1 MNFPDRIFTIGGA
14 GKEIG
19 FTILETEWILE
30 GILEPRPNPQ
40 SLTVTMI
47 DSAEGEENQ
56 DKQRIAEIR
65 ERIDEMEAELRDPN
79 AGRTGSITVD
89 YKLINENIQLSS
101 SIDLLGDNAI
111 PRIANGNGMDAANWW
126 LENDDINENLDFAKG
141 VVRKRGLG
149 KAIYYKAY
157 AEDDSITSY
166 IDLPQKGKVAVLA
179 GLGGGTGSG
188 ILLDLVQHL
197 KKRQRTAEV
206 SLFGILPNH
215 TEGIEESTNAFAAL
229 SELEYAS
236 LAGDNLFKDMILVP
250 IDPTGWG
257 GKTGDRIQ
265 TDQFLEELDQAITYL
280 ITSYYN
286 TQNLEDPFANTPRYA
301 PFTIGIPQA
310 LRYRVEAIN
319 EARGTIREMLNTKE
333 EGLEREEEIYDS
345 VDRFLAKHYTDDVE
359 PGVTELDEANLRDRL
374 EQVEDLLEFELFT
387 ELNYESVSI
396 FSEIIADAK
405 EESTQLVDQ
414 ISLIDTS
421 IRTVDTSGDGVGTFV
436 DNIDEHLASLLEHE
450 LQLLARRKSILER
463 RKAVDDNRIRNA
475 LEFLIT
481 PSGDTSGPG
490 VKLNRLES
498 KLEDLKSQRT
508 RVKTNLEST
517 ESELEAL
524 REEME
529 DEVQRLLG
537 DWEETVEPP
546 LEQLRNCDR
555 DGIESE
561 LRQLRNELE
570 RFCNRVINAESPEE
584 VEGVQAGEISQS
596 LEELTRLFDAAGVPF
611 DETRREVESSLT
623 ELRRARTAFIKM
635 NREESTIESLTPWE
649 SSTKEEQEQGHK
661 DFRVQTNKLGDRDIF
676 SVGPPTGDF
685 TAEVTFDAQSLLRD
699 VTDQQEA
706 YEETI
711 VSALAD
717 RVDDIDQK
725 KVRQLRSKLGTE
737 TTIDQLRPIAEEAF
751 WDDVGETD
759 DLENQKAELEAELA
773 DIEETIALYEP
784 AIELFQSLSSRHD
797 QWTDRLAEFAKQQ
810 SSYEEEA
817 EAPARADDDYV
828 YIKQIKPNDVFRAT
842 GNDDIAES
850 DISTSQAEKQRIQNG
865 LEELAKNAR
874 NQQYSGLQRRK
885 LSKGRSRYD
894 ETKVRVAI
902 LSRAIDQLPSEV
914 LDFKE
919 TFGNAYNL
927 GASGKSVESPYTS
940 WQRDTGG
947 PWDIGLSVF
956 ISGVFLDNIRKVVQ
970 PDGYFAGY
978 RQKEESNDSI
988 LIHHSY
994 ELEEGHYIRRK
1005 DTLNMEND
1013 DDVAFYLRDEPEI
1026 VDDLLT
1032 NYIERIDHTSN
1043 DG

>member
-40 SLTVTMI
+40 SLTVTII

-56 DKQRIAEIR
+56 DKQRVTEIR
-65 ERIDEMEAELRDPN
+65 ERINEMESELRDPN
-79 AGRTGSITVD
+79 AGRTGSIDID

-101 SIDLLGDNAI
+101 SIDLLGDDAV
-111 PRIANGNGMDAANWW
+111 PRIASGNGMDPDNWW
-126 LENDDINENLDFAKG
+126 LENADINENLDFAKG

-157 AEDDSITSY
+157 AEDDSINSY

-188 ILLDLVQHL
+188 LLLDLVQHL

-236 LAGDNLFKDMILVP
+236 LTDQGLFKDMILIP

-280 ITSYYN
+280 ISSYYN
-286 TQNLEDPFANTPRYA
+286 TQNLEDPFANTPKYA

-319 EARGTIREMLNTKE
+319 DARETIRGMLNTKE
-333 EGLEREEEIYDS
+333 EALEREQEIYDA
-345 VDRFLAKHYTDDVE
+345 VDRFLTKHYTDDVE
-359 PGVTELDEANLRDRL
+359 PGVTDLDEANLLDRL

-396 FSEIIADAK
+396 FGEIIADAK
-405 EESTQLVDQ
+405 EESSSLVDQ

-421 IRTVDTSGDGVGTFV
+421 IRTVDTSGEGVGTFV
-436 DNIDEHLASLLEHE
+436 DDIDEHLASLLEEE

-463 RKAVDDNRIRNA
+463 RKAVDDNRVRNA
-475 LEFLIT
+475 LEFLIV
-481 PSGDTSGPG
+481 PNSDSSGPG
-490 VKLNRLES
+490 VKLNRLEN
-498 KLEDLKSQRT
+498 KLEDLQSRQT
-508 RVKTNLEST
+508 RVETNLENT
-517 ESELEAL
+517 NEELEEL
-524 REEME
+524 REDMS
-529 DEVQRLLG
+529 DEVQRLLS
-537 DWEETVEPP
+537 DWEGAVKPQ

-555 DGIESE
+555 DGVDSE
-561 LRQLRNELE
+561 IRQLRNELE
-570 RFCNRVINAESPEE
+570 RFCNRIINAESPEE
-584 VEGVQAGEISQS
+584 VDGVQDGEVSQS
-596 LEELTRLFDAAGVPF
+596 LETLTRLFDSAGVAF
-611 DETRREVESSLT
+611 DQQKREIEASLT
-623 ELRRARTAFIKM
+623 ELRRARSAFIKM

-661 DFRVQTNKLGDRDIF
+661 DFRVQKGKLNERGIF
-676 SVGPPTGDF
+676 EVGPPTGDF
-685 TAEVTFDAQSLLRD
+685 SAEVTFDGQSLLHD
-699 VTDQQEA
+699 VTDQQER
-706 YEETI
+706 YEDEI
-711 VSALAD
+711 LSALES
-717 RVDDIDQK
+717 RVEDIDGGK
-725 KVRQLRSKLGTE
+725 IREIRSNLGTE
-737 TTIDQLRPIAEEAF
+737 TTIDQIEPVAEEAF

-759 DLENQKAELEAELA
+759 DLENQKDELEAELE
-773 DIEETIALYEP
+773 DIEATINIYEP

-797 QWTDRLAEFAKQQ
+797 QWTDNLTSFTKQRN
-810 SSYEEEA
+810 SYEDEA
-817 EAPARADDDYV
+817 DTPSRTDDDYV

-850 DISTSQAEKQRIQNG
+850 DISNSQAEKQRIQNV

-902 LSRAIDQLPSEV
+902 LSRAIDQIDSEI

-919 TFGNAYNL
+919 TFSNAYDL
-927 GASGKSVESPYTS
+927 GAGSKAVESPYTS

-970 PDGYFAGY
+970 PDGYHAGY
-978 RQKEESNDSI
+978 RQKDESGDDV

-994 ELEEGHYIRRK
+994 GLENGHYIRRN

-1013 DDVAFYLRDEPEI
+1013 DDVEFYLRDEAEI
-1026 VDDLLT
+1026 VADLLDE
-1032 NYIERIDHTSN
+1032 YIDEVDHTS
-1043 DG
+1043 

>member
-19 FTILETEWILE
+19 YTILETDWILE

-40 SLTVTMI
+40 SLTVTII

-65 ERIDEMEAELRDPN
+65 DRIDELETDLRDPD
-79 AGRTGSITVD
+79 AGRTGSITVE

-111 PRIANGNGMDAANWW
+111 PRIANGNGMDPANWW
-126 LENDDINENLDFAKG
+126 LQSDDINENLDFAKG

-166 IDLPQKGKVAVLA
+166 IDLPQKGKIAVLA

-188 ILLDLVQHL
+188 ILMDLVQHL
-197 KKRQRTAEV
+197 KKRQRTAEI

-229 SELEYAS
+229 SELEYSS
-236 LAGDNLFKDMILVP
+236 LSDDNLFKDMILIP

-301 PFTIGIPQA
+301 PFTIGIPQV

-319 EARGTIREMLNTKE
+319 DARGTIREMLNTKE
-333 EGLEREEEIYDS
+333 EGLEREEEIYDA
-345 VDRFLAKHYTDDVE
+345 VDRFLTKNYTDDVE

-396 FSEIIADAK
+396 FSEIIKDAK
-405 EESTQLVDQ
+405 EESTELVDQ

-436 DNIDEHLASLLEHE
+436 DNIDEHLASLLELE
-450 LQLLARRKSILER
+450 LRLLARRKSILER

-475 LEFLIT
+475 IEFLIT
-481 PSGDTSGPG
+481 PSSDTSGPG

-498 KLEDLKSQRT
+498 KLDDLQSQQT
-508 RVKTNLEST
+508 RVETNLEST
-517 ESELEAL
+517 EEELKEL
-524 REEME
+524 REEMT
-529 DEVQRLLG
+529 DEVHRLLG
-537 DWEETVEPP
+537 DWEEAVEPP
-546 LEQLRNCDR
+546 LQQLRNCDQE
-555 DGIESE
+555 GIESE

-570 RFCNRVINAESPEE
+570 RFSNRIINAESPEE
-584 VEGVQAGEISQS
+584 VEGVQDREITQS
-596 LEELTRLFDAAGVPF
+596 LEELSRLFDAAGISF
-611 DETRREVESSLT
+611 DETRRNIERSMT
-623 ELRRARTAFIKM
+623 ELKRARTAFIKM

-661 DFRVQTNKLGDRDIF
+661 DFRVQTSKLGDKGVFD
-676 SVGPPTGDF
+676 VGPPTGDF
-685 TAEVTFDAQSLLRD
+685 TAEVTFDPQSLLHD
-699 VTDQQEA
+699 VNDQQET
-706 YEETI
+706 YEDTI
-711 VSALAD
+711 VSALEQ
-717 RVDDIDQK
+717 RVDDIDQQK
-725 KVRQLRSKLGTE
+725 IREIGSKLDANTA
-737 TTIDQLRPIAEEAF
+737 IDELRPIAEEAF

-759 DLENQKAELEAELA
+759 DLENQKAELEAELS

-784 AIELFQSLSSRHD
+784 TIELFQSLSSRHD
-797 QWTDRLAEFAKQQ
+797 QWTDRLAKFRTQQ
-810 SSYEEEA
+810 NNYEEEVNTSS
-817 EAPARADDDYV
+817 RTDDDYV
-828 YIKQIKPNDVFRAT
+828 YIKQIKPDDVFRAT

-865 LEELAKNAR
+865 LEELAENAR

-894 ETKVRVAI
+894 ETKLRVAI

-919 TFGNAYNL
+919 TFSNAYNL
-927 GASGKSVESPYTS
+927 GGGGKSVESPYTS
-940 WQRDTGG
+940 WQRETGG

-978 RQKEESNDSI
+978 QQKEESNSST

-994 ELEEGHYIRRK
+994 ELEEGHYLRRN

-1013 DDVAFYLRDEPEI
+1013 DDVEFYLRDESEI

-1032 NYIERIDHTSN
+1032 NYIKQIDHTSQ
-1043 DG
+1043 DD